1 MQGGGDSD
9 GSSYYEDSE
18 DDPSWIP
25 WFCGLKGNEFFC
37 EVEEEYIQD
46 EFNLYG
52 LSSQVEYYE
61 HALDMI
67 LDVDSGEGL
76 TPEQEEAV
84 ETSAEILF
92 GLIHSRYILTT
103 RGLHAMKEKYKA
115 GDFGR
120 CPRVY
125 CQGQHVLPIGLSD
138 IPGQS
143 TIKLFCPR
151 CEDVYYPRSSRHNGL
166 DGAFFGRTCAHLFF
180 QQFPELIPPKP
191 ADHYV
196 PRIFGFRLHR
206 SAMLHP
212 PEDAEEKEKEK
223 EKKGDGGDGSAGAS
237 KDVVKP
243 LASPKRRAPSGGGSR
258 ERRRK

>member
-1 MQGGGDSD
+1 MQKEESGVLTL
-9 GSSYYEDSE
+9 SSFLFVAK
-18 DDPSWIP
+18 DPSWIP

-103 RGLHAMKEKYKA
+103 RGLHAMVKA
-115 GDFGR
+115 IPF
-120 CPRVY
+120 
-125 CQGQHVLPIGLSD
+125 LLLSCRF
-138 IPGQS
+138 S
-143 TIKLFCPR
+143 C
-151 CEDVYYPRSSRHNGL
+151 
-166 DGAFFGRTCAHLFF
+166 
-180 QQFPELIPPKP
+180 
-191 ADHYV
+191 
-196 PRIFGFRLHR
+196 
-206 SAMLHP
+206 
-212 PEDAEEKEKEK
+212 
-223 EKKGDGGDGSAGAS
+223 
-237 KDVVKP
+237 
-243 LASPKRRAPSGGGSR
+243 LALALLLLMFL
-258 ERRRK
+258 